1 MPACFLRLSLDKE
14 GDWRDEPMAG
24 ESGAGS
30 KELYQTPTWA
40 VAGVCAVMIII
51 SLLLEKF
58 LHKLGTVSRVIN
70 K

>member
-1 MPACFLRLSLDKE
+1 
-14 GDWRDEPMAG
+14 MAG